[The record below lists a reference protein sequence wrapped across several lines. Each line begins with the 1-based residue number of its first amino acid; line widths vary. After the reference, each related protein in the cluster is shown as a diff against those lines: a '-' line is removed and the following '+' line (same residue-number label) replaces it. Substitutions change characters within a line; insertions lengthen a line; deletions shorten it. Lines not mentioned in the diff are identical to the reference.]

1 MANEKPVVR
10 NVQVDFIEVHKDP
23 KSSTWKGEY
32 KEELCFIQP
41 RTGKRKAIF
50 KMQLS
55 PTNIA
60 YLEERIAKAKQ
71 NLRERFNKDIGDI

>member
-10 NVQVDFIEVHKDP
+10 NVEAHYIEVHKDP
-23 KSSTWKGEY
+23 KSSTWNGEY
-32 KEELCFIQP
+32 KEELCFIQSW
-41 RTGKRKAIF
+41 TGKRQTIF

-60 YLEERIAKAKQ
+60 YLEERIALAKE
-71 NLRERFNKDIGDI
+71 NLRARFNSDMGDI